1 MNDPYNKHPNAQR
14 WTAEAVTEHLH
25 EIEKDATDGPS
36 LFLGKALAKRG
47 LYRHIWPY
55 WKRTFLENEDIIE
68 RMLRIETILEAKIIE
83 GAMKKELSSTAAALT
98 LKFNYR
104 WNERSG
110 GISTL
115 ITKNYPG

>member
-1 MNDPYNKHPNAQR
+1 MSNPYERHPNAQK
-14 WTAEAVTEHLH
+14 WTLEVVTEHLR

-36 LFLGKALAKRG
+36 LFLGRALGKRG

-55 WKRTFLENEDIIE
+55 WKRIFIDNEDIIE
-68 RMLRIETILEAKIIE
+68 QMLRIETILEAKIIE

-104 WNERSG
+104 WNDKSN
-110 GISTL
+110 GISTM
-115 ITKNYPG
+115 ITKNFPG